1 MIESYL
7 EDCGVETVSTLQR
20 LTDRGMIRPPRWL
33 PGNVQYETIMG
44 SVAYGVSSDTSD
56 LDVYG
61 WAIPMKED
69 LFPHL
74 RGEIVGF
81 GQQAKRFE
89 QYQEH
94 HVEDRDAL
102 AGHGRTYDLTIFG
115 IVKFFAL
122 AMENNPN
129 IIDSL
134 FTPATCVLHCTKV
147 GNIVRE
153 NRRLFL
159 HKGAWPKFKG
169 YAYSQLHKLAN
180 KEPQG
185 KRAKLVE
192 KYGFDTKFGYHV
204 VRLISEVEQILMEG
218 DIDLQRNNEP
228 LKAIRRGE
236 WTEERLRTWFAEKE
250 SGLERLYNESP
261 LRAVPDEAR
270 IKILLMNC
278 LEEHYGSLE
287 GCVVDPG
294 RATTALRN
302 IQAEL
307 DRVKDLF

>member
-1 MIESYL
+1 MN
-7 EDCGVETVSTLQR
+7 TLQR
-20 LTDRGMIRPPRWL
+20 LTDRGLLKPPRWL

-69 LFPHL
+69 VFPHL
-74 RGEIVGF
+74 RGEVAGF
-81 GQQAKRFE
+81 GTAKPRFQQF
-89 QYQEH
+89 QEH
-94 HVEDRDAL
+94 HVHDPDAL
-102 AGHGRTYDLTIFG
+102 AGHGRTYDVTIFG
-115 IVKFFAL
+115 IVKFFSL

-134 FTPATCVLHCTKV
+134 FTPATCVLHSTRV
-147 GNIVRE
+147 GNLVRE

-169 YAYSQLHKLAN
+169 YAYSQLHKMATKTAKGRRAELA
-180 KEPQG
+180 ERHG
-185 KRAKLVE
+185 
-192 KYGFDTKFGYHV
+192 YDTKFGYHV
-204 VRLISEVEQILMEG
+204 VRLVSECEQILMEG

-236 WTEERLRTWFAEKE
+236 WTEERLRQWFADKE
-250 SGLERLYNESP
+250 SHLERLYAESP
-261 LRAVPDEAR
+261 LPATPDEER
-270 IKILLMNC
+270 IKTLLLNC
-278 LEEHYGSLE
+278 LEEHYGSLD
-287 GCVVDPG
+287 GCVVEPD
-294 RATTALRN
+294 RAVAALRS

-307 DRVKDLF
+307 DRVKDLL